1 MTGCQVSQVVRRP
14 PRDQIQGS
22 GCASALRGS
31 NPLPGALKFFLIL
44 LTVLGTVMEASIV
57 KELKERIRKEET
69 NLQKLMNDTDKIWED
84 TGLDP
89 KEPSYL
95 VEKTMRFELAQ
106 KNIKTIFLGFNEII
120 ENYKK
125 LCLELE
131 KSNLE

>member
-1 MTGCQVSQVVRRP
+1 MT
-14 PRDQIQGS
+14 I
-22 GCASALRGS
+22 
-31 NPLPGALKFFLIL
+31 
-44 LTVLGTVMEASIV
+44 MESLIV
-57 KELKERIRKEET
+57 KELKERILKEET
-69 NLQKLMNDTDKIWED
+69 NLQRLMNDTDKIWED

-89 KEPSYL
+89 KETSYL

-120 ENYKK
+120 ENYRK

>member
-1 MTGCQVSQVVRRP
+1 
-14 PRDQIQGS
+14 
-22 GCASALRGS
+22 
-31 NPLPGALKFFLIL
+31 
-44 LTVLGTVMEASIV
+44 MESSIV
-57 KELKERIRKEET
+57 KELKEKIRKEESD
-69 NLQKLMNDTDKIWED
+69 LQRLLNNTDKIWED

-106 KNIKTIFLGFNEII
+106 KNVSDTFLSFKNII

-131 KSNLE
+131 KLDTD

>member
-1 MTGCQVSQVVRRP
+1 MVQGIHSRNKFLNQSFLISLTVVRT
-14 PRDQIQGS
+14 
-22 GCASALRGS
+22 A
-31 NPLPGALKFFLIL
+31 
-44 LTVLGTVMEASIV
+44 MESSVI
-57 KELKERIRKEET
+57 KELKEKIYKETT
-69 NLQKLMNDTDKIWED
+69 NLQKLMDETDKIWED

-106 KNIKTIFLGFNEII
+106 KNIRNTFLGFKEVI

-131 KSNLE
+131 KSDHE